1 MPNWEEGIRY
11 LLEYGSMAIDMAIK
25 VTFTLDES
33 TVTRLNRTA
42 ERLAKPKS
50 EVVREAIAEYDAKS
64 DRLSEAERERM
75 LRVLD
80 EILAS
85 PSDRSQ
91 AGADREIA
99 EISRARRSGGR
110 RRAE

>member
-1 MPNWEEGIRY
+1 
-11 LLEYGSMAIDMAIK
+11 MAIDMAIK

-33 TVTRLNRTA
+33 TVARLNRTA

-99 EISRARRSGGR
+99 EIRRARRSGGR